1 MSLLLFVAAAA
12 TPDFQPS
19 SCDKPAERAAILA
32 TDPQKL
38 PMLETIKARGV
49 ENEQKMD
56 QLLTRLAERAKL
68 SDEQKADVAM
78 KMLDSPDF
86 KAAFDD
92 GMALMKKVMKN
103 VEFVMKSKDAAKNC
117 HALVDMMALMPE
129 VDANAQR
136 QWGIMRGIVEAEA
149 KRLNVSLD

>member
-1 MSLLLFVAAAA
+1 
-12 TPDFQPS
+12 
-19 SCDKPAERAAILA
+19 
-32 TDPQKL
+32 
-38 PMLETIKARGV
+38 MLQTIKARGV

-103 VEFVMKSKDAAKNC
+103 VEFVMKSKDEAKNC
-117 HALVDMMALMPE
+117 HALMDMMALMPE

-149 KRLNVSLD
+149 KRLNVLLD